1 MEELGEYRPEEFEDD
16 FYDLWMENDCFR
28 ADSQTDK
35 EKFSMVI
42 PPPNVT
48 GTLHM
53 GHALNST
60 LQDVLARWRRM
71 QGYEVLWLPGTDH
84 AGIATQN
91 VVEQKLEEEGTN
103 RQDLGREKFLERVWE
118 WRQEYG
124 DRITNQLE
132 ALGVSCDWS
141 RERFTLDEGLSEAV
155 SEVFVQLYE
164 DGLIY
169 QGDYIIN
176 WCPRCSTALSDV
188 EVEHEEV
195 DGHWYHMKYPLVDED
210 DYLHIATTRPETML
224 GDTAV
229 AYHPRDERYEGL
241 EGKKVILPLVDREI
255 PVISD
260 RRVDPEFGS
269 GLVKVT
275 PAHDDL
281 DFRIGEDNDLELI
294 NLLNDDGSFNE
305 NAGEK
310 YAGLDRFEVRKQVVE
325 DLEAEGYLI
334 EIEDYRHQVG
344 HCYRCDTAIEPYVSK
359 QWFVE
364 MEPLAQPA
372 IESVREGEVE
382 FHPSRWENTYFEWME
397 NIRDWCISRQIWW
410 GHRIPVWY
418 GPDEQPVVARNEE
431 EAHRKAEE
439 RYGEA
444 VDLERDED
452 VLDTWFSSALWPF
465 STMGWPEET
474 EDLQEFYPTDVLS
487 TGFDIIYFWVA
498 RMIMMGLYCTD
509 EEPFSDVYIHAL
521 IRTEDGEKMSK
532 SLGNVIDPLDMIDEF
547 GCDAMRF
554 TLCALAAQGRDIK
567 LSEDRIKGFR
577 NFANKLWN
585 AAKYLQFTLEE
596 GEEKKLSEPISLD
609 NCDSVDRWIMS
620 RFHSTMEE
628 ATEELE
634 KFNFDRYAD
643 ALYQFLWH
651 EYCDWYIEMSKL
663 RLDEGEGA
671 FETKKVL
678 YQVLSGVLKAL
689 HPAMPFITEKI
700 YGSFDVEDGLIFNA
714 QWPEPAAEWSDVEL
728 EKEMQRCQEIIRS
741 ARHLK
746 KEFQVQTSEGVN
758 LHVSVEKFPEQQFQK
773 YSQYICDLAGL
784 ETVQIG
790 SDLERP
796 PAAAT
801 EVLDFGTVY
810 LPLSGLIDV
819 EREKERIEGD
829 IEDRRQ
835 RLGELQERL
844 DNSQFIENA
853 PEEVVKETRSEYRQV
868 EGEIERLQETLST
881 LSEA

>member
-1 MEELGEYRPEEFEDD
+1 MDELGEYKPEDFEDD
-16 FYDLWMENDCFR
+16 FYELWQENECFV
-28 ADSQTDK
+28 ADNQTDK
-35 EKFSMVI
+35 ETFSMVI

-91 VVEQKLEEEGTN
+91 VVEQRLDEEGTH
-103 RQDLGREKFLERVWE
+103 RRDLGREKFLERVWE
-118 WRQEYG
+118 WRREYG
-124 DRITNQLE
+124 DQITNQLE

-241 EGKKVILPLVDREI
+241 EGKKVVLPLVGREI
-255 PVISD
+255 SVIAD

-294 NLLNDDGSFNE
+294 NLLNDDGTFND
-305 NAGEK
+305 NAGKK
-310 YAGLDRFEVRKQVVE
+310 YAGMDRYEVREQVVE
-325 DLEAEGYLI
+325 DLEEEGYLI

-364 MEPLAQPA
+364 MEPLAEPA
-372 IESVREGEVE
+372 MEAVRAGEVE

-418 GPDEQPVVARNEE
+418 GPDDQPVVARSEE
-431 EAHRKAEE
+431 EAYEKAEDI
-439 RYGEA
+439 YGEE
-444 VDLERDED
+444 VELERDED

-465 STMGWPEET
+465 STMGWPDET
-474 EDLQEFYPTDVLS
+474 ADLDSFYPTDVLS

-585 AAKYLQFTLEE
+585 AAKYLQFTLDEADEPELVQPLESEE
-596 GEEKKLSEPISLD
+596 CAP
-609 NCDSVDRWIMS
+609 VDRWILS

-628 ATEELE
+628 ATQELE

-643 ALYQFLWH
+643 TLYQFLWH

-663 RLDEGEGA
+663 RLDEGGEGA
-671 FETKKVL
+671 QTTKKVL

-689 HPAMPFITEKI
+689 HPSMPFITEKI
-700 YGSFDVEDGLIFNA
+700 YQSFEVEEGLIFEA
-714 QWPEPAAEWSDVEL
+714 DWP
-728 EKEMQRCQEIIRS
+728 
-741 ARHLK
+741 
-746 KEFQVQTSEGVN
+746 T
-758 LHVSVEKFPEQQFQK
+758 
-773 YSQYICDLAGL
+773 
-784 ETVQIG
+784 
-790 SDLERP
+790 P
-796 PAAAT
+796 P
-801 EVLDFGTVY
+801 D
-810 LPLSGLIDV
+810 SW
-819 EREKERIEGD
+819 
-829 IEDRRQ
+829 
-835 RLGELQERL
+835 
-844 DNSQFIENA
+844 
-853 PEEVVKETRSEYRQV
+853 
-868 EGEIERLQETLST
+868 
-881 LSEA
+881 